1 MASPFVKRYLLA
13 LNRYKWPGLFTF
25 LSILGA
31 SSVVAFR
38 PEPPVQFFSESIL
51 VDNSPL
57 VAFSNTS
64 DQVQAQG
71 RGLIEEDFLLSDA
84 VLKDV
89 SARLIDRDIPLT
101 AAALRSNTKVRVE
114 AGGPPNTPEFLN
126 RQVTVRYTSPDE
138 ETAGQVMDLMVETMI
153 DLSQLRNS
161 RQLSRIKEEL
171 DKRLPGIKS
180 ELEEA
185 EQKLERYDR
194 TEGPAIQA
202 SVDGS
207 LLGAITGSQQQ
218 FRTNQITLAGIQSQ
232 IESIQAQLGLSP
244 EEAYAS
250 SALSADP
257 LIAQLRAQISA
268 AETQQALLVER
279 GLKPDHPSQQEL
291 TRNLLAYSDLLEERA
306 REVLSGGGVA
316 RPIEGS
322 AQVRRDSSLDP
333 ARAALANQLVALDTQ
348 REALQSQ
355 QVVIQRSE
363 AELTQQ
369 YSQLPNKQ
377 LERNRLAQDVALRRA
392 LFDQLQA
399 RRVDAAAAEAET
411 VSSLI
416 IATPPFTV
424 ENKQERPSPALI
436 LLAGALT
443 GLIVGGGVV
452 YLLDMLDGTVRTSE
466 ELEDLLQGHEVPM
479 LGLIPAMKTRSA
491 RAVPILVQSES
502 VYNASYERLLSRL
515 RLVGT
520 EESSI
525 GPRMLLLTS
534 TRSQEGKS
542 ISAYNLAI
550 ASARAGRRT
559 LLMEADLRNGS
570 KAEMLGLIA
579 DPQVGMEPLRYYGG
593 QIGQNVQM
601 VAQVANLYI
610 CPSPGPQRQP
620 AAILESS
627 EMQKF
632 LRDARSRF
640 DMVILDAPALTRC
653 DDALLL
659 ETQTD
664 GLILVARPGITEKA
678 VLDAA
683 IEELEFNE
691 SVELLG
697 AIVNAAKVSAQDLSV
712 DTTDVDEEPI
722 LVAHQPEFITTQA
735 SPTQASPA
743 HVSGRID
750 F

>member
-1 MASPFVKRYLLA
+1 MASPFIKRYLLA

-38 PEPPVQFFSESIL
+38 PEPPQQFFSESVL

-57 VAFSNTS
+57 VAFSTTS

-89 SARLIDRDIPLT
+89 STRLRTRGIALT
-101 AAALRSNTKVRVE
+101 AEALRANTQIRVE
-114 AGGPPNTPEFLN
+114 AGGPPDTPEFLN
-126 RQVTVRYTSPDE
+126 RQVTVRYVGPDRE
-138 ETAGQVMDLMVETMI
+138 EASQVMDLMVETMI
-153 DLSQLRNS
+153 DLSRLRNT

-171 DKRLPGIKS
+171 DQRLPEIKS
-180 ELEEA
+180 DLEEA
-185 EQKLERYDR
+185 EQRLERYDR
-194 TEGPAIQA
+194 LEGPAIQA

-218 FRTNQITLAGIQSQ
+218 FRANQIALAGIQSQ
-232 IESIQAQLGLSP
+232 MNSIQAQLGLSP
-244 EEAYAS
+244 QQAYAS

-257 LIAQLRAQISA
+257 LIAQLRAQISD
-268 AETQQALLVER
+268 AETQQALLAER

-291 TRNLLAYSDLLEERA
+291 SRNLVAFSNLLEERA

-316 RPIEGS
+316 APIQGS

-333 ARAALANQLVALDTQ
+333 ARAALANQLAALDTQ

-355 QVVIQRSE
+355 QAVIRRSE
-363 AELTQQ
+363 VDLTRQ

-377 LERNRLAQDVALRRA
+377 LERNRLAQQVALRRA
-392 LFDQLQA
+392 LFDRLQA
-399 RRVDAAAAEAET
+399 SRVDAEAAEAET
-411 VSSLI
+411 VSSLV

-424 ENKQERPSPALI
+424 ENEQERPAPALI
-436 LLAGALT
+436 LLAGAFT

-466 ELEDLLQGHEVPM
+466 ELEDLLQGQEVPL

-491 RAVPILVQSES
+491 RAVPVLVQSES
-502 VYNASYERLLSRL
+502 VYGASYERFLSRL

-525 GPRMLLLTS
+525 GPRMVVLTS

-559 LLMEADLRNGS
+559 LLVEADLRSGS
-570 KAEMLGLIA
+570 KAEILGLMA
-579 DPQVGMEPLRYYGG
+579 DPQSVTEPLRYYGG

-601 VAQVANLYI
+601 VSQVENLYVS
-610 CPSPGPQRQP
+610 PSPGPQRQP
-620 AAILESS
+620 AAIIESS
-627 EMQKF
+627 EMQRF
-632 LRDARSRF
+632 LKDARSRF
-640 DMVILDAPALTRC
+640 DMVILDTPSLTRC

-659 ETQTD
+659 EERTD
-664 GLILVARPGITEKA
+664 GIVLVTRPGVTEKA
-678 VLDAA
+678 VLDTA
-683 IEELEFNE
+683 IEELELSE
-691 SVELLG
+691 DVRLLG
-697 AIVNAAKVSAQDLSV
+697 AVINAAAISAQDLAL
-712 DTTDVDEEPI
+712 DTDVDEDAPVI
-722 LVAHQPEFITTQA
+722 VAREPEFSAAQ
-735 SPTQASPA
+735 SG
-743 HVSGRID
+743 GRID

>member
-1 MASPFVKRYLLA
+1 MASPFIKRYLLA

-38 PEPPVQFFSESIL
+38 PEPPQQFFSESIL

-64 DQVQAQG
+64 EQVQLQG
-71 RGLIEEDFLLSDA
+71 RGLIEEDVLLSDA

-89 SARLIDRDIPLT
+89 STRLRTRGIVLT
-101 AAALRSNTKVRVE
+101 STELRENTQIRVE
-114 AGGPPNTPEFLN
+114 AGGPPDTPEFLN
-126 RQVTVRYTSPDE
+126 RQVTVRYVGPDE
-138 ETAGQVMDLMVETMI
+138 EEASQVMDLMVETMI
-153 DLSQLRNS
+153 DLSRLRNT

-171 DKRLPGIKS
+171 DKRLPEIKN

-185 EQKLERYDR
+185 EQSLERYDR
-194 TEGPAIQA
+194 LEGPAIQA

-218 FRTNQITLAGIQSQ
+218 FRANQIQLAGIQSQ
-232 IESIQAQLGLSP
+232 MNSIQSQLGLNP
-244 EEAYAS
+244 EQAYAS

-257 LIAQLRAQISA
+257 LIAQLRAQISE
-268 AETQQALLVER
+268 AETQQAVLSQR

-291 TRNLLAYSDLLEERA
+291 GRNLRAYSGLLEDRA
-306 REVLSGGGVA
+306 REVLDGGGIA
-316 RPIEGS
+316 APIQGS
-322 AQVRRDSSLDP
+322 AQIRRDSSLDP
-333 ARAALANQLVALDTQ
+333 ARAALANQLAALDTQ

-355 QVVIQRSE
+355 QDVIRRSE
-363 AELTQQ
+363 VDLTRQ

-377 LERNRLAQDVALRRA
+377 LERNRLAQQVALRRA
-392 LFDQLQA
+392 LFDRLQA
-399 RRVDAAAAEAET
+399 SRVDAEAAEAET
-411 VSSLI
+411 VSSLVV
-416 IATPPFTV
+416 ATPPYTV
-424 ENKQERPSPALI
+424 ENEQERPAPALI

-466 ELEDLLQGHEVPM
+466 ELEELLQGQEVPM

-491 RAVPILVQSES
+491 RAVPVLVQSDS
-502 VYNASYERLLSRL
+502 AYSASYERFLSRL

-520 EESSI
+520 EESPI
-525 GPRMLLLTS
+525 GPRMVVLTS

-559 LLMEADLRNGS
+559 LLVEADLRSGS
-570 KAEMLGLIA
+570 KAEVLGLMA
-579 DPQVGMEPLRYYGG
+579 DPQAVTEPLRYYGG

-601 VAQVANLYI
+601 VSQVENLYV

-620 AAILESS
+620 AAIIESS
-627 EMQKF
+627 EMQRF
-632 LRDARSRF
+632 LKDARSRF
-640 DMVILDAPALTRC
+640 DMVILDTPSLTRC

-659 ETQTD
+659 EEQTD
-664 GLILVARPGITEKA
+664 GIVLVTRPGVTEKA
-678 VLDAA
+678 VLDTA
-683 IEELEFNE
+683 IEELELSE
-691 SVELLG
+691 DVRLLG
-697 AIVNAAKVSAQDLSV
+697 AVINAAAVSTQDLSL
-712 DTTDVDEEPI
+712 DTDADEPPVVIARE
-722 LVAHQPEFITTQA
+722 PEFSAAQ
-735 SPTQASPA
+735 PG
-743 HVSGRID
+743 GRID

>member
-1 MASPFVKRYLLA
+1 MASPFIKRYLLA

-38 PEPPVQFFSESIL
+38 PEPPQQFFSESVL

-57 VAFSNTS
+57 VAFSNTG
-64 DQVQAQG
+64 DQVQTQG

-89 SARLIDRDIPLT
+89 STRLRTRGVVLT
-101 AAALRSNTKVRVE
+101 AEELRESTQVRVE
-114 AGGPPNTPEFLN
+114 AGGPPDTPEFLN
-126 RQVTVRYTSPDE
+126 RQVTVRYVGDDRE
-138 ETAGQVMDLMVETMI
+138 EASQVMDLMVETMI
-153 DLSQLRNS
+153 DLSRLRNT
-161 RQLSRIKEEL
+161 RQLSRILEEL
-171 DKRLPGIKS
+171 DRRLPEIKTD
-180 ELEEA
+180 LEEA
-185 EQKLERYDR
+185 EQALERYDR
-194 TEGPAIQA
+194 LEGPAIQA

-218 FRTNQITLAGIQSQ
+218 FRANQIALAGIQSQ
-232 IESIQAQLGLSP
+232 MNSIQAQLGLTP
-244 EEAYAS
+244 EAAYAS

-257 LIAQLRAQISA
+257 LIAQLRAQIA
-268 AETQQALLVER
+268 DAETQQAILAER

-291 TRNLLAYSDLLEERA
+291 SRNLAAFSQLLEERA
-306 REVLSGGGVA
+306 REVLGGGGVA
-316 RPIEGS
+316 APIQGS

-333 ARAALANQLVALDTQ
+333 ARAALADQLVALDTQ

-355 QVVIQRSE
+355 QDVIRRSE
-363 AELTQQ
+363 VDLTQQ

-377 LERNRLAQDVALRRA
+377 LERNRLAQQVALRRA

-411 VSSLI
+411 VSSLVV
-416 IATPPFTV
+416 ATPPYTV
-424 ENKQERPSPALI
+424 ENEQERPAPALI
-436 LLAGALT
+436 LLAG
-443 GLIVGGGVV
+443 GLLGLVVGGGVV

-466 ELEDLLQGHEVPM
+466 ELEDMLQGQEVPM
-479 LGLIPAMKTRSA
+479 LGLIPAMKTRSS
-491 RAVPILVQSES
+491 RAVPVLVQADSA
-502 VYNASYERLLSRL
+502 YGASYERFLSRL

-520 EESSI
+520 EESAI
-525 GPRMLLLTS
+525 GPRMVVLTS

-550 ASARAGRRT
+550 ASARVGRRT
-559 LLMEADLRNGS
+559 LLIEADLRSGS
-570 KAEMLGLIA
+570 KAEILGLMA
-579 DPQVGMEPLRYYGG
+579 DPQAVTEPLRYYGG

-601 VAQVANLYI
+601 VAQVENLYV

-620 AAILESS
+620 AAIIESS
-627 EMQKF
+627 EMQRF
-632 LRDARSRF
+632 LKDARSRF
-640 DMVILDAPALTRC
+640 DMVILDTPSLTRC

-659 ETQTD
+659 EEQTD
-664 GLILVARPGITEKA
+664 GIVLVTRPGVTEKA

-683 IEELEFNE
+683 IEELELSE
-691 SVELLG
+691 DVRLLG
-697 AIVNAAKVSAQDLSV
+697 AVINAAAVSAQDLELDSNPSEIPV
-712 DTTDVDEEPI
+712 TVTRE
-722 LVAHQPEFITTQA
+722 PEFSAAQT
-735 SPTQASPA
+735 
-743 HVSGRID
+743 SGRID